1 MDEEI
6 FKQEK
11 EKLKDIVKK
20 INKEEN
26 NLEQYLSSADMNYD
40 LENIAQAQFVS
51 SQLRKLENI
60 KSIKDKPYF
69 ARMDFKEDGK
79 NVEKLYIGKISLL
92 DNKTA
97 YPIIV
102 DWRAPISNLYYE
114 GRVGKAEYE
123 CLGEKIKGEIFLKRQ
138 YIIENQ
144 ELKKYVNINV
154 TGNDELLQNALEE
167 KADDRLKNIV
177 ATIQDEQNK
186 IIRADINQPLIVQG
200 VAGSGKT
207 TIALHRIAYL
217 IYNYEKEFKPEE
229 FMIIAPTKFFL
240 NYISNIL
247 PDLGVNDVKQT
258 TFEDFA
264 YDVIGKKLK
273 ISDNNE
279 KLVIIVNKDFNE
291 INNVET
297 DIMIQEAKLK
307 SSIEFKKMVDDYLK
321 IVEDSYIPKQDLEI
335 NIIYD
340 NNEINLYNNLHKTE
354 SKNVKVNCSDSKHDN
369 TNYDDISSNNVKTTI
384 MKYEEIN
391 NLFKNTY
398 KMYNFTTRI
407 KEIEKNL
414 AAELKKKTPEIIENL
429 KKERTQKIANLTGKN
444 RIELYDK
451 YDKIIKILEKEH
463 KKIIKNYISKIP
475 KKDCIQYYKEFIQ
488 NYLKNEN
495 EVLKYLKA
503 NTLNNLNKNEVS
515 FEDLA
520 PIMYIQIQLFGVKEK
535 CKIKHVVIDEA
546 QDYGEFQ
553 FDVLKTLINS
563 NSMTILGDIAQGV
576 HYYRGIE
583 NWKKFIDTEFK
594 DVKTLYTT
602 LQKTY
607 RTTKEIMNVA
617 NNVISKLPEYEKEYI
632 VLGEPVID
640 RKNSINIK
648 KVENK
653 EELIKNINDRINTY
667 IKQGYKSIAIIG
679 KDMAECE
686 NLEKKLRAIRKDI
699 KLIRGKDSE
708 YNSGISIVPS
718 YLAKGLEFDCVLLS
732 NVSKEKYGNSSLD
745 IKLLYV
751 SITRAMSKLDVFY
764 EGECSIETLSLY
776 AKGINI

>member
-79 NVEKLYIGKISLL
+79 SVEKLYIGKISLL

-354 SKNVKVNCSDSKHDN
+354 NKNNKINYSDSKHDN

-384 MKYEEIN
+384 MKYEEIS

-488 NYLKNEN
+488 NYLENEN

-594 DVKTLYTT
+594 DVKTVYTT

-607 RTTKEIMNVA
+607 RTTKEIMDVA
-617 NNVISKLPEYEKEYI
+617 NNVISKLPEYEKEFI

-648 KVENK
+648 KVENQD
-653 EELIKNINDRINTY
+653 ELIQNINDRINTY

-679 KDMAECE
+679 KDMSECE
-686 NLEKKLRAIRKDI
+686 NLEKKLRTIRKDI

-732 NVSKEKYGNSSLD
+732 DVSKEKYGNSSLD

>member
-60 KSIKDKPYF
+60 KSIKYKPYF

-79 NVEKLYIGKISLL
+79 SVEKLYIGKISLL

-321 IVEDSYIPKQDLEI
+321 IVEDLYIPKQDLEI

-340 NNEINLYNNLHKTE
+340 NNGINLYNNLHKTE
-354 SKNVKVNCSDSKHDN
+354 SKNDKVNCSDLKHDN
-369 TNYDDISSNNVKTTI
+369 INYDDISSNNVKTTI

-488 NYLKNEN
+488 SYLKNEN

-594 DVKTLYTT
+594 DVKTVYTT

-607 RTTKEIMNVA
+607 RTTKEIMDVA

-640 RKNSINIK
+640 RKNSINTK
-648 KVENK
+648 KVENQD
-653 EELIKNINDRINTY
+653 ELIQNINDRINTY

-732 NVSKEKYGNSSLD
+732 DVSKEKYGNNSLD

>member
-79 NVEKLYIGKISLL
+79 SVEKLYIGKISLL

-321 IVEDSYIPKQDLEI
+321 IVEDLYIPKQDLEI

-340 NNEINLYNNLHKTE
+340 NNDINLYNNLHKTE
-354 SKNVKVNCSDSKHDN
+354 SKNDKVNCSDLKHDN
-369 TNYDDISSNNVKTTI
+369 TNYDDISFNNVKTTI

-488 NYLKNEN
+488 SYLKNEN

-594 DVKTLYTT
+594 DVKTVYTT

-607 RTTKEIMNVA
+607 RTTKEIMDVA
-617 NNVISKLPEYEKEYI
+617 NNVIGKLPEYEKEYI

-648 KVENK
+648 KIENK

-679 KDMAECE
+679 KDMSECE
-686 NLEKKLRAIRKDI
+686 NLEKKLRTIRKDI

-732 NVSKEKYGNSSLD
+732 DVSKEKYGNNSLD

>member
-79 NVEKLYIGKISLL
+79 SVKKLYIGKISLL

-321 IVEDSYIPKQDLEI
+321 IVEDLYIPKQDLEI

-340 NNEINLYNNLHKTE
+340 NNDINLYNNLHKTE
-354 SKNVKVNCSDSKHDN
+354 SKNDKVNCSDLKHDN
-369 TNYDDISSNNVKTTI
+369 INYDDISSNNVKTTI

-488 NYLKNEN
+488 SYLKNEN

-594 DVKTLYTT
+594 DVKTVYTT

-607 RTTKEIMNVA
+607 RTTKEIMDVA

-640 RKNSINIK
+640 RKNSINTK
-648 KVENK
+648 KVENQD
-653 EELIKNINDRINTY
+653 ELIQNINDRINTY

-764 EGECSIETLSLY
+764 EGKCSIESLSL
-776 AKGINI
+776 

>member
-264 YDVIGKKLK
+264 YDVIGK
-273 ISDNNE
+273 N
-279 KLVIIVNKDFNE
+279 
-291 INNVET
+291 
-297 DIMIQEAKLK
+297 
-307 SSIEFKKMVDDYLK
+307 
-321 IVEDSYIPKQDLEI
+321 
-335 NIIYD
+335 
-340 NNEINLYNNLHKTE
+340 
-354 SKNVKVNCSDSKHDN
+354 
-369 TNYDDISSNNVKTTI
+369 
-384 MKYEEIN
+384 
-391 NLFKNTY
+391 
-398 KMYNFTTRI
+398 
-407 KEIEKNL
+407 
-414 AAELKKKTPEIIENL
+414 
-429 KKERTQKIANLTGKN
+429 
-444 RIELYDK
+444 
-451 YDKIIKILEKEH
+451 
-463 KKIIKNYISKIP
+463 
-475 KKDCIQYYKEFIQ
+475 
-488 NYLKNEN
+488 
-495 EVLKYLKA
+495 
-503 NTLNNLNKNEVS
+503 
-515 FEDLA
+515 
-520 PIMYIQIQLFGVKEK
+520 
-535 CKIKHVVIDEA
+535 
-546 QDYGEFQ
+546 
-553 FDVLKTLINS
+553 
-563 NSMTILGDIAQGV
+563 
-576 HYYRGIE
+576 
-583 NWKKFIDTEFK
+583 
-594 DVKTLYTT
+594 
-602 LQKTY
+602 
-607 RTTKEIMNVA
+607 
-617 NNVISKLPEYEKEYI
+617 
-632 VLGEPVID
+632 
-640 RKNSINIK
+640 
-648 KVENK
+648 
-653 EELIKNINDRINTY
+653 
-667 IKQGYKSIAIIG
+667 
-679 KDMAECE
+679 
-686 NLEKKLRAIRKDI
+686 
-699 KLIRGKDSE
+699 
-708 YNSGISIVPS
+708 
-718 YLAKGLEFDCVLLS
+718 
-732 NVSKEKYGNSSLD
+732 
-745 IKLLYV
+745 
-751 SITRAMSKLDVFY
+751 
-764 EGECSIETLSLY
+764 
-776 AKGINI
+776 

>member
-79 NVEKLYIGKISLL
+79 SVEKLYIGKISLL

-321 IVEDSYIPKQDLEI
+321 IVEDLYIPKQDLEI

-340 NNEINLYNNLHKTE
+340 NNDINLYNNLHKTE
-354 SKNVKVNCSDSKHDN
+354 SKNDKVNCSDLKHDN
-369 TNYDDISSNNVKTTI
+369 INYDDISSNNVKTTI

-576 HYYRGIE
+576 NYYRGIE

-594 DVKTLYTT
+594 DVKTVYTT

-607 RTTKEIMNVA
+607 RTTKEIMDVA

-648 KVENK
+648 KIENK

-732 NVSKEKYGNSSLD
+732 NVSKEKYGNNSLD

-764 EGECSIETLSLY
+764 EGECSIESLSLY

>member
-79 NVEKLYIGKISLL
+79 SVEKLYIGKISLL

-354 SKNVKVNCSDSKHDN
+354 SKNDKVNYSDSKHDN

-384 MKYEEIN
+384 MKYEEIS

-594 DVKTLYTT
+594 DVKTVYTT
-602 LQKTY
+602 LKKTY
-607 RTTKEIMNVA
+607 RTTKEIMDVA

-640 RKNSINIK
+640 RENSINTK
-648 KVENK
+648 KVENQD
-653 EELIKNINDRINTY
+653 ELIQNINDRINTY

>member
-79 NVEKLYIGKISLL
+79 SVEKLYIGKISLL

-321 IVEDSYIPKQDLEI
+321 IVEDLYIPKQDLEI

-340 NNEINLYNNLHKTE
+340 NNDINLYNNLHKTE
-354 SKNVKVNCSDSKHDN
+354 SKNDKVNCSDLKHDN
-369 TNYDDISSNNVKTTI
+369 INYDDISYNNVKTTI

-488 NYLKNEN
+488 SYLKNEN

-607 RTTKEIMNVA
+607 RTTKEIMDVA

>member
-79 NVEKLYIGKISLL
+79 SVEKLYIGKISLL

-321 IVEDSYIPKQDLEI
+321 IVEDLYIPKQDLEI

-340 NNEINLYNNLHKTE
+340 NNDINLYNNLHKTE
-354 SKNVKVNCSDSKHDN
+354 SKNDKVNCSDLKHDN
-369 TNYDDISSNNVKTTI
+369 INYDDISSNNVKTTI

-488 NYLKNEN
+488 SYLKNEN

-594 DVKTLYTT
+594 DVKTVYTT

-607 RTTKEIMNVA
+607 RTTKEIMDVA

-640 RKNSINIK
+640 RKNSINTK
-648 KVENK
+648 KVENQD
-653 EELIKNINDRINTY
+653 ELIQNINDRINTY

-686 NLEKKLRAIRKDI
+686 NLEKKLRTIRKDI

-732 NVSKEKYGNSSLD
+732 DVSKEKYGNNSLD